1 MNQLKIGA
9 ILSYGSMFLG
19 YFISILFTP
28 YMLKMLGQS
37 EFGLYTL
44 VVSTISYLT
53 LMSFGLGAAYIR
65 NYSKYKVENELIKI
79 DQLNG
84 MFLFVFSC
92 LGLLALVIGSYLSLK
107 VNFIFGNNL
116 SKMELETAKILM
128 FILTLNISLTF
139 PRTVFNVY
147 IQANERFIFSKLLQI
162 FNTVITPIM
171 TILVLVMGF
180 KSKGLASITLLMQ
193 IVTFLGSVI
202 YCKKLLKMKIR
213 FDNFDFKLMKNILLF
228 SSFIFINMI
237 IDQINWN
244 VDKILLGRFWG
255 TSMVAVYGI
264 ASQLNTYFLVFSTTI
279 SSVFVPR
286 VNKMIAENKSNKE
299 LTELLTKIGRIQFM
313 ILMLILT
320 GLYIFGKA
328 FISMWAGN
336 DYVDAYYILLILITP
351 LIVPLIQNLGI
362 EIQRAK
368 NKHKFRSIVY
378 LIIAVI
384 NISVSIPLSKAYG
397 GIGAAIGTAGALIIG
412 NCLIMNVYYHRNLG
426 LNMKYFWKDIL
437 SFIPSLIIPISL
449 GLFIHIKFDLNNIIT
464 FIIWGIIY
472 TVVYIISIWFLGM
485 NDSEKKL
492 IIDPIKS
499 IFNKYKEKIRS

>member
-1 MNQLKIGA
+1 MNQRKAGVF
-9 ILSYGSMFLG
+9 LSYVSMFLG
-19 YFISILFTP
+19 YGISIIYTP
-28 YMLKMLGQS
+28 YMLRKLGMS
-37 EFGLYTL
+37 EYGLYTL

-65 NYSKYKVENELIKI
+65 NYSKYKVKNELIKI

-92 LGLLALVIGSYLSLK
+92 LGILVLVIGSYLSFK

-128 FILTLNISLTF
+128 FILTLNIALTF

-162 FNTVITPIM
+162 FSTVITPIM

-180 KSKGLASITLLMQ
+180 KSKGLASVALLMQ
-193 IVTFLGSVI
+193 VVTFLGSVI
-202 YCKKLLKMKIR
+202 YCKKLLEMKIR

-279 SSVFVPR
+279 SSVFIPR

-299 LTELLTKIGRIQFM
+299 LTKLLTKIGRIQFM

-378 LIIAVI
+378 LIIAII

-397 GIGAAIGTAGALIIG
+397 GIGAATGTAGALIVG
-412 NCLIMNVYYHRNLG
+412 NCLIMNIYYHKNLG
-426 LNMKYFWKDIL
+426 LNMKYFWKNIL
-437 SFIPSLIIPISL
+437 SFIPSLVIPIMV
-449 GLFIHIKFDLNNIIT
+449 GIFINTKIDLNNIIN
-464 FIIWGIIY
+464 FIISGFVY
-472 TVVYIISIWFLGM
+472 VVVYLISIFFMGM
-485 NDSEKKL
+485 NQSEKNL
-492 IIDPIKS
+492 IINPIK
-499 IFNKYKEKIRS
+499 KLKMGVK